1 MSQERLRAYLQRHR
15 IGSLFEDMMTMLITE
30 TPEEPIPCLIEH
42 LEGRQH
48 KRTFTEE
55 SPRRD
60 LAGFAALWAENS
72 RLPESSPK
80 GNPFR
85 TYVTLCVDHT
95 KKPRKSKSELAVSC
109 LSPASS
115 EARPM
120 SQSLEP
126 SSWDCSAANEGD
138 MAFTELRR
146 LLRECQW
153 LDKTLREHTSGI
165 IADDTVGKV
174 SDYGERRRSPE
185 GTTAEPGPR
194 VARGRPPR
202 RGGRVQDGV
211 GADLLA
217 AEVLLLPTRKQGGLG
232 GEPDAQAP
240 NIGQRRVNAA
250 TGAWAQREQHK
261 LRLAAM
267 LAVPRGHRTWDGAPH
282 DDEDDEVED
291 EVTEH
296 LDDAVELLED
306 EEDLRREGV
315 FSPRRSVFR
324 ISRGRMLRSAEPQAK
339 VGLNICS
346 RCARLQGVDDQ
357 KEDAETSFPGPAS
370 FIEKSVSLELAE
382 GTLKDT
388 ETQHPTS
395 STQLCPARPVP
406 VSKSHLTG
414 QANFVRFARGGGGE
428 EIPTG
433 IAARPKP
440 RAAAAT
446 QQRQQQQQQRRRR
459 QTARVEQT
467 AGQVGPLPTLARS
480 ASEPSRFI
488 AHPCREPLAED
499 APGKFQRKAAG
510 EDAHRTAAKVA
521 AVDCAQIHKDLHR
534 KPPRPRLPS
543 ILDKNHVLIVS
554 TSWQQMRGTTVPF
567 YFGAS
572 FEKWL

>member
-1 MSQERLRAYLQRHR
+1 LQ
-15 IGSLFEDMMTMLITE
+15 DMMTMLITE

-60 LAGFAALWAENS
+60 LAGFAALWAESS
-72 RLPESSPK
+72 RLPATTPRDQK
-80 GNPFR
+80 

-153 LDKTLREHTSGI
+153 LDKTLREHTSATNIPSDTDSDKPCFDIGTKQKNEIEWQRNCAQSQCTAPI
-165 IADDTVGKV
+165 INPPYPAK
-174 SDYGERRRSPE
+174 
-185 GTTAEPGPR
+185 PR
-194 VARGRPPR
+194 ASNEHR
-202 RGGRVQDGV
+202 
-211 GADLLA
+211 
-217 AEVLLLPTRKQGGLG
+217 
-232 GEPDAQAP
+232 
-240 NIGQRRVNAA
+240 QRRVNAA

-267 LAVPRGHRTWDGAPH
+267 LAVPRGHRTRDGAPH

-346 RCARLQGVDDQ
+346 RCAR
-357 KEDAETSFPGPAS
+357 
-370 FIEKSVSLELAE
+370 
-382 GTLKDT
+382 
-388 ETQHPTS
+388 
-395 STQLCPARPVP
+395 
-406 VSKSHLTG
+406 
-414 QANFVRFARGGGGE
+414 
-428 EIPTG
+428 
-433 IAARPKP
+433 
-440 RAAAAT
+440 
-446 QQRQQQQQQRRRR
+446 
-459 QTARVEQT
+459 
-467 AGQVGPLPTLARS
+467 
-480 ASEPSRFI
+480 
-488 AHPCREPLAED
+488 
-499 APGKFQRKAAG
+499 
-510 EDAHRTAAKVA
+510 
-521 AVDCAQIHKDLHR
+521 
-534 KPPRPRLPS
+534 
-543 ILDKNHVLIVS
+543 
-554 TSWQQMRGTTVPF
+554 
-567 YFGAS
+567 
-572 FEKWL
+572 

>member
-395 STQLCPARPVP
+395 STQAKPTSSALPEEEVGRRSQRESLP
-406 VSKSHLTG
+406 G
-414 QANFVRFARGGGGE
+414 QNPEPQLPRSSGSSSSSSGGGGKPQGSSRQQAKSAPFPHSPGAPASRAASSR
-428 EIPTG
+428 IPVVSHSPRTLPESSS
-433 IAARPKP
+433 AKP
-440 RAAAAT
+440 RAKMPT
-446 QQRQQQQQQRRRR
+446 GQQQR
-459 QTARVEQT
+459 
-467 AGQVGPLPTLARS
+467 
-480 ASEPSRFI
+480 
-488 AHPCREPLAED
+488 
-499 APGKFQRKAAG
+499 
-510 EDAHRTAAKVA
+510 
-521 AVDCAQIHKDLHR
+521 
-534 KPPRPRLPS
+534 
-543 ILDKNHVLIVS
+543 
-554 TSWQQMRGTTVPF
+554 
-567 YFGAS
+567 
-572 FEKWL
+572 

>member
-1 MSQERLRAYLQRHR
+1 LQ
-15 IGSLFEDMMTMLITE
+15 DMMTMLITE

-60 LAGFAALWAENS
+60 LAGFAALWAESS

-153 LDKTLREHTSGI
+153 LDKTLREHTSGSINLSPQLNVRVVFGSSSLCASLCLNKWVSIKEHNSTRLCTEI
-165 IADDTVGKV
+165 IFCDIPHSCVEDGSINMDNPAQC
-174 SDYGERRRSPE
+174 
-185 GTTAEPGPR
+185 GTCLIDPR
-194 VARGRPPR
+194 
-202 RGGRVQDGV
+202 
-211 GADLLA
+211 
-217 AEVLLLPTRKQGGLG
+217 
-232 GEPDAQAP
+232 
-240 NIGQRRVNAA
+240 A

-267 LAVPRGHRTWDGAPH
+267 LAVPRGHRTRDGAPH

-346 RCARLQGVDDQ
+346 RCAR
-357 KEDAETSFPGPAS
+357 
-370 FIEKSVSLELAE
+370 
-382 GTLKDT
+382 
-388 ETQHPTS
+388 
-395 STQLCPARPVP
+395 
-406 VSKSHLTG
+406 
-414 QANFVRFARGGGGE
+414 
-428 EIPTG
+428 
-433 IAARPKP
+433 
-440 RAAAAT
+440 
-446 QQRQQQQQQRRRR
+446 
-459 QTARVEQT
+459 
-467 AGQVGPLPTLARS
+467 
-480 ASEPSRFI
+480 
-488 AHPCREPLAED
+488 
-499 APGKFQRKAAG
+499 
-510 EDAHRTAAKVA
+510 
-521 AVDCAQIHKDLHR
+521 
-534 KPPRPRLPS
+534 
-543 ILDKNHVLIVS
+543 
-554 TSWQQMRGTTVPF
+554 
-567 YFGAS
+567 
-572 FEKWL
+572 

>member
-1 MSQERLRAYLQRHR
+1 MSQERLQAYLQRHR

-30 TPEEPIPCLIEH
+30 TPEEPIPFLIEH

-48 KRTFTEE
+48 KRTITEG

-60 LAGFAALWAENS
+60 LAGFAALWAES
-72 RLPESSPK
+72 SHLPESSPK

-126 SSWDCSAANEGD
+126 SSWDCSAAKEGD
-138 MAFTELRR
+138 MAFTELQR

-165 IADDTVGKV
+165 IADDTLGKV
-174 SDYGERRRSPE
+174 SDNGERM
-185 GTTAEPGPR
+185 TAEQRPR
-194 VARGRPPR
+194 VARARLPR
-202 RGGRVQDGV
+202 RRGRVQDEV

-217 AEVLLLPTRKQGGLG
+217 AEVLLLPTIKQQGGLG
-232 GEPDAQAP
+232 ASDAQAA
-240 NIGQRRVNAA
+240 NTGQRRAN
-250 TGAWAQREQHK
+250 TWAEREQHK

-267 LAVPRGHRTWDGAPH
+267 LTPPRGHRTRRDGAPH
-282 DDEDDEVED
+282 DDDDDDDDDVE
-291 EVTEH
+291 EVTEQ
-296 LDDAVELLED
+296 LDEAVELLED

-315 FSPRRSVFR
+315 FAPRRSGFR
-324 ISRGRMLRSAEPQAK
+324 ISRGRMPCSAEPQAK
-339 VGLNICS
+339 VRLNICS
-346 RCARLQGVDDQ
+346 HCARLQGVDDLS
-357 KEDAETSFPGPAS
+357 EDAETSIPGPAS
-370 FIEKSVSLELAE
+370 FIEKSVSLELVK

-388 ETQHPTS
+388 ETRHPTS

-414 QANFVRFARGGGGE
+414 QANFVRFARGGGEGE
-428 EIPTG
+428 KIPTG

-440 RAAAAT
+440 RAATAT
-446 QQRQQQQQQRRRR
+446 QQQQQRR
-459 QTARVEQT
+459 QIARGEQT
-467 AGQVGPLPTLARS
+467 AGQVGLFPTLARS
-480 ASEPSRFI
+480 VSEPSRFV
-488 AHPCREPLAED
+488 AYSCCEPVAAD
-499 APGKFQRKAAG
+499 APGNFERKASS

-521 AVDCAQIHKDLHR
+521 AVDCAQIHKNAHG
-534 KPPRPRLPS
+534 KPSRPRLPS

-554 TSWQQMRGTTVPF
+554 TSWQQTRGATVPF